1 MNEIVEILETIKPG
15 IDYLNQNNL
24 ISNDILSSFDII
36 SLVPILNEKF
46 QVNITVVDLIPENFE
61 TVKNIFDLINRLK

>member
-46 QVNITVVDLIPENFE
+46 QVNITVVDLMTKEN
-61 TVKNIFDLINRLK
+61 K

>member
-1 MNEIVEILETIKPG
+1 MNEIVEILETIKPD

-46 QVNITVVDLIPENFE
+46 QVNITVIDLIPENFE
-61 TVKNIFDLINRLK
+61 SVKSIFDLINRLK